1 MAAAG
6 AQKSAKK
13 KDSEQTDVR
22 RRLTFALLRM
32 PVELARRAD
41 VPAKMLEQ
49 WLRLAYFQALR
60 QSGLTVAQASE
71 VLKVS
76 EPTAAR
82 LSRALRTD
90 FLGLDVEAEHVLP
103 KRIAFML
110 WAGPISRA
118 RLKQRL
124 PDIEEKALNEAL
136 TRLLQ
141 EGRVVLEEGR
151 TPLYRLVDA
160 EDRLVGSSW
169 AARFG
174 GLKSLLD
181 NLRDVIEAR
190 FFDESD
196 HAFAR
201 TVSFRMRPRDRGE
214 LQRFYKEKLFPFL
227 AELED
232 RTGSDNAESIRLSL
246 MWAPLKEDE

>member
-1 MAAAG
+1 
-6 AQKSAKK
+6 
-13 KDSEQTDVR
+13 
-22 RRLTFALLRM
+22 M

-60 QSGLTVAQASE
+60 QAGLTVAQASE

-90 FLGLDVEAEHVLP
+90 FLGLDVESEHVLP

-110 WAGPISRA
+110 WAGPMSRA
-118 RLKQRL
+118 RLRQRL
-124 PDIEEKALNEAL
+124 PDVEDKAVNEAL
-136 TRLLQ
+136 ARLLR
-141 EGRVVLEEGR
+141 ERRVVLEEGR
-151 TPLYRLVDA
+151 PSLYRLVDA

-190 FFDESD
+190 FFEESD
-196 HAFAR
+196 SAFAR
-201 TVSFRMRPRDRGE
+201 TVSFRMRPKDHEE
-214 LQRFYKEKLFPFL
+214 LRRFYKETIFPFL
-227 AELED
+227 AQLEE
-232 RTGSDNAESIRLSL
+232 RAGSDSAESIRLSL
-246 MWAPLKEDE
+246 LWAPLKENE